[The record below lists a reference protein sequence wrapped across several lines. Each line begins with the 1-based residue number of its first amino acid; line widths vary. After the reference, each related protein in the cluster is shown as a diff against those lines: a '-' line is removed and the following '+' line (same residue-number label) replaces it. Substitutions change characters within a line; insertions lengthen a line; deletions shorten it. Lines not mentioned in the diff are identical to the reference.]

1 MRKFGTAVILAGGKS
16 KRMGRNKELLNI
28 NNRRLVE
35 MQISK
40 LERDF
45 EEIIV
50 ITNYPQYYHGLNC
63 KTFTDII
70 KNKGPIGGIY
80 AGLVNSSS
88 LHTYFLAC
96 DMPVINRDY
105 IMFLK
110 SMLKKK
116 KHKACIT
123 LLGEWIEPFNAFYSK
138 DMTEDVKKYIDKG
151 GYKIYDL
158 VKKIDVLFIEE
169 KTARKYSPTWDM
181 FINFNTKEDI
191 ESFLKENEMEI

>member
-1 MRKFGTAVILAGGKS
+1 MKKFGTAVILAGGKS

-40 LERDF
+40 LEKDF
-45 EEIIV
+45 EDIII

-63 KTFTDII
+63 KTATDII

-88 LHTYFLAC
+88 LYTYFLAC

-105 IMFLK
+105 IKFLK

-123 LLGEWIEPFNAFYSK
+123 LLGEWIEPFNAFYSNEMINDIK
-138 DMTEDVKKYIDKG
+138 NYIEED
-151 GYKIYDL
+151 GYSVHKL
-158 VKKIDVLFIEE
+158 VKNLNVLFVEE
-169 KTARKYSPTWDM
+169 KTARKYSPNWEM
-181 FINFNTKEDI
+181 FINFNTKEDV
-191 ESFLKENEMEI
+191 ESFLKENELKI